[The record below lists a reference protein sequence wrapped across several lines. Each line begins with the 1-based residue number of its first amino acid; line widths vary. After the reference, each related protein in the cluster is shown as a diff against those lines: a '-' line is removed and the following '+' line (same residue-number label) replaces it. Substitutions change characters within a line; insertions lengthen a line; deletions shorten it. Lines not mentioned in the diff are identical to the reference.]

1 MIVQSNNDKASRPRS
16 VRYNKYRPTGEVW
29 QPVHVDKHVR
39 IPDNGIISRAV
50 HGQLSGH
57 LFTSGLPNS
66 AGATVHGSCTGP
78 ASFVCA
84 NRTATQTP
92 LESTRSSPYIP
103 WQNVRDLQSLVSDQ
117 IPYIPDILT
126 THAHPADL
134 TVDLEGQQI
143 HGYVVLSLDA
153 PLALSLIH
161 I

>member
-92 LESTRSSPYIP
+92 LESTRRNAQRP
-103 WQNVRDLQSLVSDQ
+103 L
-117 IPYIPDILT
+117 
-126 THAHPADL
+126 HPMAECQGS
-134 TVDLEGQQI
+134 TV
-143 HGYVVLSLDA
+143 A
-153 PLALSLIH
+153 RF
-161 I
+161 